1 MIFFIKRDVAKKG
14 ERYSPNTDSFVSD
27 LVPLV
32 KEGISERD
40 FRRRGTENLAR
51 DENEFPPPEE

>member
-32 KEGISERD
+32 KEGISLAPLHFDEKRAGRG
-40 FRRRGTENLAR
+40 RRK
-51 DENEFPPPEE
+51 